1 MPDYLNISDSYS
13 APSNWLVYKFSIK
26 SNEILILRPFFSQI
40 FILRFFK
47 LLAFKPL
54 RSNVTCSPLLLTGD
68 SWLFSCYWWYL
79 VVTSSCLFTTTGYFS
94 LLQVTCGYFSFRPV
108 LLVTTITRTLLKLN
122 SKLCSYS
129 VCTRSDVN
137 FSTFINKRHS

>member
-1 MPDYLNISDSYS
+1 MPDSLNISDSYS

-40 FILRFFK
+40 FILRLFK

-79 VVTSSCLFTTTGYFS
+79 VVPSSCLFTSYFS
-94 LLQVTCGYFSFRPV
+94 LLQVTCSYFSLRLV
-108 LLVTTITRTLLKLN
+108 LLVITITRTLLKLN
-122 SKLCSYS
+122 SILCSYS

-137 FSTFINKRHS
+137 SNTFINKHRS

>member
-1 MPDYLNISDSYS
+1 MPDSLNISDSYS

-40 FILRFFK
+40 FILRLFK

-79 VVTSSCLFTTTGYFS
+79 VVPSSCLFTSYFS
-94 LLQVTCGYFSFRPV
+94 LLQVTCGYFSLRLV
-108 LLVTTITRTLLKLN
+108 LLVITITRTLLKLN

-137 FSTFINKRHS
+137 SNTFINKHRS

>member
-1 MPDYLNISDSYS
+1 M
-13 APSNWLVYKFSIK
+13 YKFSIK

-40 FILRFFK
+40 FILRLFK

-79 VVTSSCLFTTTGYFS
+79 VVPSSCLFTSYFS
-94 LLQVTCGYFSFRPV
+94 LLQVTCSYFSLRLV
-108 LLVTTITRTLLKLN
+108 LLVITITRTLLKLN
-122 SKLCSYS
+122 SILCSYS

-137 FSTFINKRHS
+137 SNTFINKHRS